1 MIHDRIPD
9 PWIQGD
15 RQERPT
21 PLTLDER
28 EADARYQL
36 AIVLLDQGKR
46 QEAIDQLKRAFRTDP
61 NNLLI
66 QKQLWAIE
74 TPQAFYDGEVDYD
87 WQKTQIQKEEKEI
100 GNETEQVWV
109 GVMEA
114 CSRIAKPVNDKG

>member
-1 MIHDRIPD
+1 VIHDRIPD

-28 EADARYQL
+28 EAEARYQL
-36 AIVLLDQGKR
+36 AIVLRDQGKR

-66 QKQLWAIE
+66 
-74 TPQAFYDGEVDYD
+74 
-87 WQKTQIQKEEKEI
+87 
-100 GNETEQVWV
+100 
-109 GVMEA
+109 
-114 CSRIAKPVNDKG
+114 